1 MADCI
6 DVYDAIALT
15 LRANADEL
23 SNRTTLQKLIY
34 FETLRIKPLETIMYR
49 NHFYGPFS
57 HQVASALDE
66 MLAFSYLHEH
76 VHSKYHFESYHYE
89 LTQLGKKY
97 ADRALDKF
105 SGEFEI
111 ISGIVKACDEHCKL
125 QAKSLSYSAKA
136 HYILVNGGKKEYMI
150 EDVAKIA
157 KRFDWEIAPDDAE
170 NGLKLLEDLGF
181 ARHT

>member
-1 MADCI
+1 MAGYI

-15 LRANADEL
+15 LRANGNEL

-34 FETLRIKPLETIMYR
+34 FETLSIEHLKTITYR

-76 VHSKYHFESYHYE
+76 VYSKYNFESYHYE
-89 LTQLGKKY
+89 LTKLGEKY
-97 ADRALDKF
+97 ADRAQNKSSDQFK
-105 SGEFEI
+105 I
-111 ISGIVKACDEHCKL
+111 ISNIVKVCDKHCKL

-150 EDVAKIA
+150 EDVEKIA
-157 KRFDWEIAPDDAE
+157 KRFEWEIAPDDAE

-181 ARHT
+181 ARRT